1 MNNLPSI
8 GKLAAVLLFAL
19 GFATWGRSATVLI
32 DYGPSWAGGA
42 AGNQATIDFFSTNFL
57 NTTVASGD
65 FSDTANA
72 SVRTAISNAT
82 VLVLTR
88 TTSSAAYD
96 TNDAAFYSGLTI
108 PVIDLTSYTARSN
121 RLYWT
126 GGDVSAQVIDGNEAT
141 VTAAGAAVFGA
152 AGSFDWYS
160 GTGSFDAAGIG
171 TVGGGQI
178 LATIGSGHFVVG
190 WQAGTTVAS
199 GMMQN
204 GKRLLFNITGNG
216 NNLPNTVAGR
226 QALKDA
232 ISAYTPLVQA
242 TNTTST
248 PGLTVIEAESASPL
262 GTNFSINTLSGAT
275 NITIATTGGGD
286 SPGSDGRVATYSV
299 TFPAAGTYFLYA
311 RVNVGAGA
319 FNDDSF
325 FYGASFG
332 PKSATTGTD
341 WITVNGLAGGSV
353 GFTNS
358 TDVVTGG
365 GSGPGTGAWKW
376 INLSQYND
384 LEAGVSFTV
393 PAGGLTQTF
402 QVGGREDGLYL
413 DKFVFGPS
421 DLALTVSN
429 LDSGTLPQA
438 IYSTNTFPGPFG
450 DAIHRFDE
458 PLNGVNRDGLN
469 PVGLATFG
477 NGLSGA
483 TFAGGSQGD
492 GTVFT
497 LNLDGT
503 NFNTVVAFSSTVN
516 AGNPSA
522 GPVVSGNGFFGAAA
536 IGGANKTGAIFAG
549 QTNGTVTLL
558 RSFNA
563 LTTDQFTN
571 VGGAYPCT
579 PVTLS
584 GGTLYGVASAGGANG
599 KGTLFSLATNGTG
612 FTVLHEFGLLDANTG
627 TNADGAVPRGGLVL
641 SGGTL
646 YGTAS
651 GGGAN
656 GAGVVFSLAT
666 NGTGF
671 TVLRHFDAVDPLTTT
686 NTSGAFPMSGL
697 VLSSNVLYG
706 TTLAGGAGG
715 RGTIFTIG
723 TNGSG
728 FAVLH
733 AFPATAATGV
743 NSGGGSPSGGLILSG
758 NVLYG
763 TATAGGTGAAGT
775 VFSLDVTGP
784 VFKPIYNFDPVTGGG
799 TNTFGAYPV
808 SPVVRV
814 GNALYGAAFGGG
826 PGGAGTIF
834 RVPIPT
840 VAAAPGQ
847 SGGNVILNF
856 VGAPNSTNVVQAT
869 DDLSGTPVNWQNIST
884 NIADGSGWW
893 QVIES
898 ISKPHRFYRAQ
909 PF

>member
-1 MNNLPSI
+1 MNWLRAY
-8 GKLAAVLLFAL
+8 GVGAVLLAL
-19 GFATWGRSATVLI
+19 GMATASQGATVLV
-32 DYGPSWAGGA
+32 DYGPAWAGGA
-42 AGNQATIDFFSTNFL
+42 AGNQATIDFFGANFL
-57 NTTVASGD
+57 DTTVASGD

-126 GGDVSAQVIDGNEAT
+126 SGDIAAQTIDGDEAT
-141 VTAAGAAVFGA
+141 VTAAGAAVFGVA
-152 AGSFDWYS
+152 ANYDWYNGS
-160 GTGSFDAAGIG
+160 GSFDAAGTG
-171 TVGGGQI
+171 GVGGGQI

-190 WQAGTTVAS
+190 WQVGDAVAS
-199 GMMQN
+199 GAVQS
-204 GKRLLFNITGNG
+204 GKRLLFNISGNG
-216 NNLPNTVAGR
+216 NNLPNTTAGL

-232 ISAYTPLVQA
+232 ITAYTSLVKA
-242 TNTTST
+242 TNAIST
-248 PGLTVIEAESASPL
+248 AGLPVIEAESAAPL
-262 GTNFSINTLSGAT
+262 GTNFSINTLIGAT
-275 NITIATTGGGD
+275 NITISPTGGGD
-286 SPGSDGRVATYSV
+286 SPGGNGRVATYSV
-299 TFPAAGTYFLYA
+299 TFPAAGSYFLYA
-311 RVNVGAGA
+311 RVYVGAGT

-325 FYGASFG
+325 FYAASFG
-332 PKSATTGTD
+332 AKSATNGSE

-365 GSGPGTGAWKW
+365 GSGPGSGAWKW
-376 INLSQYND
+376 INVSQYND

-393 PAGGLTQTF
+393 TEGSLTQTF

-413 DKFVFGPS
+413 DKLVFGPS
-421 DLALTVSN
+421 DVALTVSN
-429 LDSGTLPQA
+429 LDSGTLPQSV
-438 IYSTNTFPGPFG
+438 YSTNTFDGPLG

-458 PLNGVNRDGLN
+458 PLNGLNRDGIN
-469 PVGLATFG
+469 PVGLAMFG

-483 TFAGGSQGD
+483 TFGGGSQGD

-497 LNLDGT
+497 MNLEGT
-503 NFNTVVAFSSTVN
+503 SFNTVVAFSSTVN
-516 AGNPSA
+516 AGNPQA
-522 GPVVSGNGFFGAAA
+522 GPTASSGSGFFGAAA
-536 IGGANKTGAIFAG
+536 IGGANKIGAIFAG
-549 QTNGTVTLL
+549 QTNGTITLL

-563 LTTDQFTN
+563 LSTDRFTN

-579 PVTLS
+579 SVTLS
-584 GGTLYGVASAGGANG
+584 GGTLYGTASAGGANG

-612 FTVLHEFGLLDANTG
+612 FTVLHEFGLLDVGTG
-627 TNADGAVPRGGLVL
+627 TNVDGAIPRGGLLL

-656 GAGVVFSLAT
+656 GAGVVFSLNT

-671 TVLRHFDAVDPLTTT
+671 TILHHFAAMDTLSAT
-686 NTSGAFPMSGL
+686 NADGAFPCSDL
-697 VLSSNVLYG
+697 VLSSNVLFG
-706 TTLAGGAGG
+706 TTLAGGPGG
-715 RGTIFTIG
+715 RGTVFTVG

-733 AFPATAATGV
+733 AFQATAATTGI
-743 NSGGGSPSGGLILSG
+743 NSDGASPVGGLILSG

-763 TATAGGTGAAGT
+763 NASAGGTGGAGT
-775 VFSLDVTGP
+775 VFSLDVAGP
-784 VFKPIYNFDPVTGGG
+784 VFKTIYNFEPVTGSG

-808 SPVVRV
+808 SPLVRV

-834 RVPIPT
+834 RVPLAPY
-840 VAAAPGQ
+840 AAVPGF
-847 SGGNVILNF
+847 SDGNVIVSF

-869 DDLSGTPVNWQNIST
+869 DDLSAQLVNWQNIST
-884 NIADGSGWW
+884 NIADASGWW

-898 ISKPHRFYRAQ
+898 VSQPHRFYRAQ